1 MPFKLISGIILT
13 VFVALVTGFNLGNN
27 TDVWFFHT
35 FEQLPVVGVILGS
48 FIFGV
53 IITIP
58 FCMFADHKSKKSIE
72 EKLLLKIRK
81 QEEKAAKETE
91 KIQSKV
97 KNHKVELKSKS
108 EQKNAPVEKNN
119 QPEKAQASKV
129 ESTENQADKSVQEE
143 SEKSGAD
150 KVTPETDSKKFKK
163 FPLLNK

>member
-13 VFVALVTGFNLGNN
+13 VFVSLVTGFNLGNN

-81 QEEKAAKETE
+81 QEEKEARELEKNKLKEKKSE
-91 KIQSKV
+91 SKPVV
-97 KNHKVELKSKS
+97 KKEQPKVE
-108 EQKNAPVEKNN
+108 PVKQLEEKK
-119 QPEKAQASKV
+119 EKAS
-129 ESTENQADKSVQEE
+129 
-143 SEKSGAD
+143 SED
-150 KVTPETDSKKFKK
+150 NN
-163 FPLLNK
+163 FPLLKK

>member
-72 EKLLLKIRK
+72 EKLLLKSRK
-81 QEEKAAKETE
+81 QEEKEARELEKNKLKEKKSE
-91 KIQSKV
+91 SKPVV
-97 KNHKVELKSKS
+97 KKEQPKVE
-108 EQKNAPVEKNN
+108 PVKQLEEKK
-119 QPEKAQASKV
+119 EKAS
-129 ESTENQADKSVQEE
+129 
-143 SEKSGAD
+143 SED
-150 KVTPETDSKKFKK
+150 NN
-163 FPLLNK
+163 FPLLKK

>member
-81 QEEKAAKETE
+81 QEEKEARELEKNKLKEKKSE
-91 KIQSKV
+91 SKPVV
-97 KNHKVELKSKS
+97 KKEQPKVE
-108 EQKNAPVEKNN
+108 PVKQLEEKK
-119 QPEKAQASKV
+119 EKAS
-129 ESTENQADKSVQEE
+129 
-143 SEKSGAD
+143 SED
-150 KVTPETDSKKFKK
+150 NN
-163 FPLLNK
+163 FPLLKK